1 MRRIKYD
8 KMGIQYGDSNS
19 NSDSNSNDMKIDILP
34 LNHRVDL
41 SYYHTRAKRY
51 DSNHRGSIVENNSP
65 VSADIKRSHTQM
77 LGKVL
82 DELPTVIDAV
92 LEELFLIF
100 KTNFYP
106 DIFCPVVVGGSA
118 YTRYMQK
125 ANIDPKNTYFS
136 DDIDIKI
143 LIKPT
148 CEQLNRDDKNR
159 EKKCIQLFRYM
170 IAVRLMTLV
179 NDLLNSDETAKRN
192 KFKVRF
198 GCAGR
203 YRSLKQLFT
212 DINYDI
218 EPLQLVVISLTY
230 GEGESMMHVG
240 CVDITFFVRE
250 NDTYDENKMMNSA
263 YYSFLR
269 LTNGIVQGKIEPRTS
284 CDIVAKKGNLIANED
299 YMLLDTI
306 RMLSKAERFGDVCIQ
321 AYDRT
326 RVSDVVKFDKYV
338 GKLLQLLTVFNR
350 LDPQEAETIFKYVFS
365 SSNVNDTVREK
376 LRRLLTHSRVNDQ
389 YRFYTQFLPSPSMG
403 NMNIG
408 GSVSSRTS
416 KGGKF
421 NTNANNNRC
430 IILQAEELYNEYGI
444 VINRG
449 NYDPDKNMKPAFESR
464 KSGGSKKATAKKR
477 TTR

>member
-1 MRRIKYD
+1 MN
-8 KMGIQYGDSNS
+8 IQYDESNS
-19 NSDSNSNDMKIDILP
+19 NSNILP
-34 LNHRVDL
+34 MSHNVDL
-41 SYYHTRAKRY
+41 SYYHTLARKH
-51 DSNHRGSIVENNSP
+51 DSNHRGSIVENNAP
-65 VSADIKRSHTQM
+65 VSADVKRSHTQM
-77 LGKVL
+77 LGNVL
-82 DELPTVIDAV
+82 NHLPTIIAAVI
-92 LEELFLIF
+92 EELFSIF
-100 KTNFYP
+100 KTHFYP

-118 YTRYMQK
+118 YTKYMRE
-125 ANIDPKNTYFS
+125 ANIDPKYVYFS

-148 CEQLNRDDKNR
+148 CEQLNRDDKHR
-159 EKKCIQLFRYM
+159 EKKCIKLFRYM

-192 KFKVRF
+192 KFKVHF

-212 DINYDI
+212 DIDYEI
-218 EPLQLVVISLTY
+218 EPLQLAVISMTY
-230 GEGESMMHVG
+230 GEGESMMHIG

-250 NDTYDENKMMNSA
+250 NDTYDDKQMMISA

-269 LTNGIVQGKIEPRTS
+269 LTNGILQAKIEPRTS

-299 YMLLDTI
+299 FMLLDTI
-306 RMLSKAERFGDVCIQ
+306 RMLSKAEKFGDVCIQ

-326 RVSDVVKFDKYV
+326 PVSDVVKFDKYV
-338 GKLLQLLTVFNR
+338 GKLLQLLTVWNR
-350 LDPQEAETIFKYVFS
+350 LEAKEAETIFKDVFS

-376 LRRLLTHSRVNDQ
+376 LQRLLMHSRVYDQ
-389 YRFYTQFLPSPSMG
+389 YRFYTQFLPSPSLG
-403 NMNIG
+403 NINVG
-408 GSVSSRTS
+408 GRAKSRGSRTS

-421 NTNANNNRC
+421 NTNANNKC

-464 KSGGSKKATAKKR
+464 KSGGKKYPSRSQA
-477 TTR
+477 